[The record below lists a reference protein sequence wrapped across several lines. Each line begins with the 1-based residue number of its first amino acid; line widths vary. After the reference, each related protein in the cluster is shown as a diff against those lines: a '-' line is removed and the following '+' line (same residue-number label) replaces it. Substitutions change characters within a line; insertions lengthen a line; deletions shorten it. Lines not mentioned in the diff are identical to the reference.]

1 MKSQAPGVPRLTD
14 QKSMEGITMAD
25 KTLIYV
31 GAEAS
36 GIYRK
41 EAGDT
46 HWENLTRGMAPSAQV
61 RTIAIHPENQDVIF
75 AGTQR
80 GVYRSKDR
88 GDNWERMNMTEGRV
102 VWSLKF
108 HPNNPQVMFLG
119 TEGSEVFKSEDGGD
133 NWSYMATISNP
144 DSVQMA
150 FATRI
155 LGLAIESSSPDHMYA
170 ALEVG
175 GAARSSDGGKSW
187 QIVNGN
193 FHDDVD
199 LMDLHGVAVGSA
211 DSTAVFISN
220 RVGVWRTRDR
230 GDNWE
235 NLGFERFSDIKYSRG
250 IQAAPN
256 DPNTLYA
263 CVGMNFGSEEGGV
276 LRTTDLGE
284 TWQRFDKGVSPKS
297 TTFGVAINAKAP
309 EQVYFCSR
317 RGQVFGTQ
325 DGGDSWQ
332 EHAVPEGVTNVI
344 SMAGA
349 SA

>member
-41 EAGDT
+41 EAGDA

-344 SMAGA
+344 SMACA